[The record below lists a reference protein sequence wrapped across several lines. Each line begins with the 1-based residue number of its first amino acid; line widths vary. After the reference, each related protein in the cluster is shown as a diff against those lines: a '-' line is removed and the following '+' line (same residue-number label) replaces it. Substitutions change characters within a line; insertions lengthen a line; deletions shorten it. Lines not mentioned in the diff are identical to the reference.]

1 MTLDCHLN
9 RRRLRAALAAD
20 TVVGTFVKLPVPDL
34 MGVTAAAGI
43 DFVVVDLEHSTL
55 SEGDALDLLRSA
67 AAADLPALVRVP
79 SVDAGL
85 VNRLLEAGAAG
96 IQLSM
101 LSTRD
106 QRDALIAAT
115 RFAPHGRRS
124 ISLANPAAAF
134 GAVSAHELVRLDHQD
149 PPVLVGQVETA
160 QTDPLEELLA
170 GLDVAFVGTTDLAV
184 DLGAEAGPEALRA
197 AVEAVRDAASRLG
210 IGFGG
215 WVAGR
220 GLIDDAGLADARYV
234 VVSSDVQV
242 LASGLRGL
250 GGSVA

>member
-1 MTLDCHLN
+1 MTLDCHAM
-9 RRRLRAALAAD
+9 RRRLREALRSGP
-20 TVVGTFVKLPVPDL
+20 VVGTFVKLPVPDL
-34 MGVTAAAGI
+34 MVVLAAAEI

-55 SEGDALDLLRSA
+55 SQAEAIDLVRSA
-67 AAADLPALVRVP
+67 VAADLPALVRLP

-101 LSTRD
+101 LSTLD
-106 QRDALIAAT
+106 QRRALVDAT

-134 GAVSAHELVRLDHQD
+134 GAVPPHELVRLDHQD

-160 QTDPLEELLA
+160 QTDPLDELLA

-184 DLGAEAGPEALRA
+184 DLGESAGAEALRA
-197 AVEAVRDAASRLG
+197 AVDAVRAAASGLG

-215 WVAGR
+215 WVAAR
-220 GLIDDAGLADARYV
+220 GLVDDMGLADARYV
-234 VVSSDVQV
+234 VVSSDLQV
-242 LASGLRGL
+242 LASGLRRL
-250 GGSVA
+250 VADA